1 MNPGGL
7 PQHPQAQRRRH
18 VDGTMDISPAPQ

>member
-7 PQHPQAQRRRH
+7 PQHPQEECRRH
-18 VDGTMDISPAPQ
+18 GDGTMDISPAPQ